1 MSKYLVAISTKT
13 WRVPRVTIAYYEVE
27 ATDEYYARHRA
38 WNWFENDLKCVPK
51 ISKLLEINKVNLNE
65 LCAGDSVEL

>member
-13 WRVPRVTIAYYEVE
+13 WRVPRITIKYYEIE

-38 WNWFENDLKCVPK
+38 WNQFEKDLKYVPN
-51 ISKLLEINKVNLNE
+51 ISKLLEINKVTLNE